1 MTTPMKDVKVE
12 NYNKNFLI
20 NFFNEIMIKNL

>member
-1 MTTPMKDVKVE
+1 MTPMKDVKVE

-20 NFFNEIMIKNL
+20 NFFDEAMIKNL

>member
-1 MTTPMKDVKVE
+1 MTPMKDVKVE

-20 NFFNEIMIKNL
+20 NFFNETMIKNL